1 MTIRHYLRNELR
13 RILEDITTASQALEI
28 DEAKNESKR
37 AHINVLMGRLLELHS
52 VAEYL
57 QHSYPTLIGEP
68 T

>member
-1 MTIRHYLRNELR
+1 MTIRLYLSNELR
-13 RILEDITTASQALEI
+13 RILEEITSASKALGI

-37 AHINVLMGRLLELHS
+37 AHINALMGRLLELHS

-57 QHSYPTLIGEP
+57 QHSYPTLIEEP